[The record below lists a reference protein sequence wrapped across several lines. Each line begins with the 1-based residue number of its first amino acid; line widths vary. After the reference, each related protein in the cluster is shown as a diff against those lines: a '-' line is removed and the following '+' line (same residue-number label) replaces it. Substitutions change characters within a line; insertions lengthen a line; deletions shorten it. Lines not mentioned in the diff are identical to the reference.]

1 MSNEKKDAMIASIE
15 NVEAIEDFLKE
26 WWSVADLHETISK
39 VSCTIINL
47 TKRHQISDAELE
59 DIDELMQQHMM
70 MIDIFKQFERKEE
83 KV

>member
-1 MSNEKKDAMIASIE
+1 MSTEKKDAMIASIE

-59 DIDELMQQHMM
+59 DIDNLMQQHMM

>member
-1 MSNEKKDAMIASIE
+1 MSTEKKDAMIASIE
-15 NVEAIEDFLKE
+15 NLEAIEEFLKE

-47 TKRHQISDAELE
+47 TKRHQILDAELE

-70 MIDIFKQFERKEE
+70 IIGLLKNFERKEGE
-83 KV
+83 V